1 MHISDILR
9 SKGTQVVVVSPDASV
24 RELLDVMKT
33 QNLGAAVVSTGGR
46 KLDGIVSERDVVRR
60 LTEGGAVLDLP
71 VREIM
76 TPADQMQ
83 TCTLAATVDSLAE
96 LMTENRV
103 RHIPVLD
110 EEGLLAGIVSIGDVV
125 KSRIGELKFE
135 RDELEAYVTH

>member
-9 SKGTQVVVVSPDASV
+9 SKGTQVVVVSPDVSV
-24 RELLDVMKT
+24 RELLDVLKT
-33 QNLGAAVVSTGGR
+33 HNLGAAVVSSGGR
-46 KLDGIVSERDVVRR
+46 RLDGIVSERDVVRR
-60 LTEGGAVLDLP
+60 LTEGPAILDLP
-71 VREIM
+71 IREIM

-83 TCTLAATVDSLAE
+83 TCTLTATVDSLAE

-110 EEGLLAGIVSIGDVV
+110 DEGLLAGIVSIGDVV